1 MIVLDT
7 SAVIAWL
14 LRLPAGAEVERRA
27 MSSDSLHAPAL
38 LAVEAAHVLHRYVRS
53 GELSAE
59 QAQRVLE
66 EFPRL
71 GIMAHT
77 HDLLLAVIW
86 RLRENFTAYDA
97 SFAALAVMLDAPL
110 VTLDARTA
118 RAPWPADLLPLQI
131 DLITE

>member
-14 LRLPAGAEVERRA
+14 LRLPEAADVERRV

-38 LAVEAAHVLHRYVRS
+38 LAVEAAHVLHRYVRR
-53 GELSAE
+53 GDLSAE
-59 QAQRVLE
+59 QAQRALD

-71 GIMAHT
+71 GIVVHAHE
-77 HDLLLAVIW
+77 LLLPVIW

-97 SFAALAVMLDAPL
+97 SFAALAVTLDAPL
-110 VTLDARTA
+110 VTLDARTT
-118 RAPWPADLLPLQI
+118 RAPWPADLLALQT
-131 DLITE
+131 DLIA

>member
-7 SAVIAWL
+7 SAVITWL
-14 LRLPAGAEVERRA
+14 LRLPEATGVERRVL
-27 MSSDSLHAPAL
+27 SSDSLHAPAL
-38 LAVEAAHVLHRYVRS
+38 LEVETAYVLQRYVRR
-53 GELSAE
+53 GDLSAE
-59 QAQRVLE
+59 QGQRALE

-71 GIMAHT
+71 GIMAHA
-77 HDLLLAVIW
+77 HELLLPVIW

-118 RAPWPADLLPLQI
+118 RAPWPAELLPLRVE
-131 DLITE
+131 LIA

>member
-14 LRLPAGAEVERRA
+14 LRLPAGAEVERRVA
-27 MSSDSLHAPAL
+27 SADSLHAPAL
-38 LAVEAAHVLHRYVRS
+38 LAVEAAHVLHRYVRR
-53 GELSAE
+53 GDLSAE
-59 QAQRVLE
+59 QAQRALD

-97 SFAALAVMLDAPL
+97 SFAALAVTLDAPL

-118 RAPWPADLLPLQI
+118 RAPWPADLLPLRI
-131 DLITE
+131 DLIA

>member
-1 MIVLDT
+1 MTVIDT

-14 LRLPAGAEVERRA
+14 LRLPQATDVARRV

-38 LAVEAAHVLHRYVRS
+38 LAVETAHVLQRYVRR
-53 GELSAE
+53 GDLLAE
-59 QAQRVLE
+59 QAQRALD

-71 GIMAHT
+71 GIMAHM
-77 HDLLLAVIW
+77 HELLLPVIW

-118 RAPWPADLLPLQI
+118 RAPWPADLLPLRV
-131 DLITE
+131 DLIA

>member
-14 LRLPAGAEVERRA
+14 LRMPEAAAVERRV

-38 LAVEAAHVLHRYVRS
+38 LAVEAAHVLQRYVRRRD
-53 GELSAE
+53 LSAE
-59 QAQRVLE
+59 QAQRALD

-71 GIMAHT
+71 GIVAHA
-77 HDLLLAVIW
+77 HELLLPVIW

-97 SFAALAVMLDAPL
+97 SFAALAVLLDAPL

-118 RAPWPADLLPLQI
+118 RAPWPTDLPPPRI
-131 DLITE
+131 DLIT